1 MARSDWEFDANDM
14 MPASFYYLVYRFV
27 YKLCPKPTFGENMCM
42 TRANMDKN
50 PDEVAAMF
58 DGVAKRYDLVN
69 DLLSL
74 GQTKAWRR
82 ATTKIIGPKAGM
94 RILDL
99 AAGTGS
105 SSEPL
110 AAAGADVIPADFS
123 EGMLAAGRKARPH
136 LAFTKADALNLP
148 FKDGEFDSVT
158 ISFGLRNTADIDLAL
173 AQMLRV
179 TKPGGQ
185 LVVCEFSSPTFAP
198 FRKIYTNY
206 LMRALPW
213 VARRSSSN
221 PDAYIYLAESIRAWP
236 DQQALAAKIE
246 AAGWSAVTWKNLT
259 GGVVAVHKAF
269 K

>member
-1 MARSDWEFDANDM
+1 MVKTSHLHF
-14 MPASFYYLVYRFV
+14 F
-27 YKLCPKPTFGENMCM
+27 YKLCPKPTFGENVLMS
-42 TRANMDKN
+42 RANMDKN
-50 PDEVAAMF
+50 PEEVAAMF

-82 ATTKIIGPKAGM
+82 ATTKIIAPKPGM
-94 RILDL
+94 KILDL

-136 LAFTKADALNLP
+136 LAFTKADALNLA
-148 FKDGEFDSVT
+148 FSDGQFDLVT

-179 TKPGGQ
+179 TKSGGQ
-185 LVVCEFSSPTFAP
+185 LVVCEFSSPTFGP
-198 FRKIYTNY
+198 FRTIYTNY

-213 VARRSSSN
+213 VARRTSSN

-236 DQQALAAKIE
+236 DQKALAAKIE
-246 AAGWSAVTWKNLT
+246 AAGWSRVTWTNLT
-259 GGVVAVHKAF
+259 GGVVTVHKAF

>member
-1 MARSDWEFDANDM
+1 MS
-14 MPASFYYLVYRFV
+14 
-27 YKLCPKPTFGENMCM
+27 
-42 TRANMDKN
+42 RANMDKN

-82 ATTKIIGPKAGM
+82 ATTKIIAPKAGM
-94 RILDL
+94 KILDL

-148 FKDGEFDSVT
+148 FKDGEFDLVT

-179 TKPGGQ
+179 AKPGGQ

-213 VARRSSSN
+213 VASRTSSN

-236 DQQALAAKIE
+236 DQKALAARIE
-246 AAGWSAVTWKNLT
+246 AAGWSRVTWKNLT
-259 GGVVAVHKAF
+259 GGVVAVHMAF

>member
-1 MARSDWEFDANDM
+1 MS
-14 MPASFYYLVYRFV
+14 
-27 YKLCPKPTFGENMCM
+27 
-42 TRANMDKN
+42 RANMDKN

-82 ATTKIIGPKAGM
+82 ATTKIIAPRAGM
-94 RILDL
+94 KILDL

-110 AAAGADVIPADFS
+110 AAGGADVIPADFS

-213 VARRSSSN
+213 VAGRTSSN

-236 DQQALAAKIE
+236 DQKALAAKIE
-246 AAGWSAVTWKNLT
+246 AAGWSRVTWKNLT

>member
-1 MARSDWEFDANDM
+1 MSR
-14 MPASFYYLVYRFV
+14 AS
-27 YKLCPKPTFGENMCM
+27 
-42 TRANMDKN
+42 MDKN

-74 GQTKAWRR
+74 WQTKAWRR
-82 ATTKIIGPKAGM
+82 ATTKIIGPKPGM
-94 RILDL
+94 KILDL

-123 EGMLAAGRKARPH
+123 DGMLAAGRKARPH

-148 FKDGEFDSVT
+148 FKDGEFDLVT

-173 AQMLRV
+173 AQLLRV
-179 TKPGGQ
+179 TKSGGQ
-185 LVVCEFSSPTFAP
+185 LVVCEFSSPTWAP
-198 FRKIYTNY
+198 FRAIYTNY

-213 VARRSSSN
+213 VARRTSSN

-236 DQQALAAKIE
+236 DQKALAGKIA
-246 AAGWSAVTWKNLT
+246 AAGWSGVSWTNLT
-259 GGVVAVHKAF
+259 GGVVAVHKAT
-269 K
+269 KA

>member
-1 MARSDWEFDANDM
+1 MS
-14 MPASFYYLVYRFV
+14 
-27 YKLCPKPTFGENMCM
+27 
-42 TRANMDKN
+42 RANMDKN

-82 ATTKIIGPKAGM
+82 ATTKIIAPKAGM
-94 RILDL
+94 KILDL

-148 FKDGEFDSVT
+148 FKDGEFDLVT
-158 ISFGLRNTADIDLAL
+158 ISFGLRNTQNTQLAL
-173 AQMLRV
+173 AEMLRV

-213 VARRSSSN
+213 VASRSSSN

-236 DQQALAAKIE
+236 NQGALAAQISQ
-246 AAGWSAVTWKNLT
+246 AGWSGVTWKNLT

-269 K
+269 KG

>member
-1 MARSDWEFDANDM
+1 MSR
-14 MPASFYYLVYRFV
+14 AS
-27 YKLCPKPTFGENMCM
+27 
-42 TRANMDKN
+42 MDKN

-74 GQTKAWRR
+74 GQTKSWRR
-82 ATTKIIGPKAGM
+82 ATTKIINPQPGM
-94 RILDL
+94 KILDL

-148 FKDGEFDSVT
+148 FKDGEFDLVT
-158 ISFGLRNTADIDLAL
+158 ISFGLRNTQKIERAL
-173 AQMLRV
+173 AEALRV
-179 TKPGGQ
+179 TKSGGHI
-185 LVVCEFSSPTFAP
+185 VICEFSSPTWP
-198 FRKIYTNY
+198 LFRTIYTNY
-206 LMRALPW
+206 LMRALP
-213 VARRSSSN
+213 AIASKTSSN

-236 DQQALAAKIE
+236 DQGALAAKIT
-246 AAGWSAVTWKNLT
+246 AAGWADTTWTNLT
-259 GGVVAVHKAF
+259 GGVVAVHKAR
-269 K
+269 KP